1 MASTQQ
7 TTSTKTARSPHTQHR
22 DLSRCLDQKTKL
34 LDLLKSH
41 SPHAP
46 ALDDLRAVVGRPSA
60 RVDELRREG
69 WEIETIH
76 LPCGR
81 STYRLLSL
89 TKGAPI
95 TFSAAVTIHLPV
107 GAPPTFRTHE
117 RLDGTFRSDLL
128 EYAARK
134 AVEAYT
140 RALGRSEAPAPK
152 VKNVDDDLDLD
163 GGVW

>member
-1 MASTQQ
+1 MASTRQ
-7 TTSTKTARSPHTQHR
+7 TTSTKTSRSHLTQHR
-22 DLSRCLDQKTKL
+22 DLARCLDQKSKL
-34 LDLLKSH
+34 LDLLKASH
-41 SPHAP
+41 PHAP

-69 WEIETIH
+69 WSIETIT
-76 LPCGR
+76 LSCGR

-117 RLDGTFRSDLL
+117 RLDGEYSSDRLD
-128 EYAARK
+128 YAARK

-140 RALGRSEAPAPK
+140 RALGLGTPPAPK
-152 VKNVDDDLDLD
+152 VKALDDDLDLD

>member
-1 MASTQQ
+1 MASTRQ
-7 TTSTKTARSPHTQHR
+7 TSTRTPRSPHTQHR
-22 DLSRCLDQKTKL
+22 SLSQCADQKTRL
-34 LDLLKSH
+34 LDLMRSSH
-41 SPHAP
+41 PHAP

-60 RVDELRREG
+60 RIDELRREG
-69 WEIETIH
+69 WSIETIT

-89 TKGAPI
+89 TKGSPI
-95 TFSAAVTIHLPV
+95 VFSAAVTIHLPL

-117 RLDGTFRSDLL
+117 RLDGTYKSDLL

-134 AVEAYT
+134 AVEAYSK
-140 RALGRSEAPAPK
+140 ALGSTAPAPK
-152 VKNVDDDLDLD
+152 VEAHDSTDSDFD